1 MGVVDV
7 SVVDT
12 MLVLLEVLEVKVEV
26 KVGVGV
32 SVLVVLVVVST
43 VEWDVEGIKKVVV
56 PVGTGQLFKS
66 GLQMTMVLQ
75 MMGSW
80 TVKVLV
86 VQGGQ
91 TMAEVGSTLALAG
104 RT

>member
-1 MGVVDV
+1 
-7 SVVDT
+7 
-12 MLVLLEVLEVKVEV
+12 MLVLLEVLEIEV
-26 KVGVGV
+26 GIEVGVT
-32 SVLVVLVVVST
+32 VLAVLVVVST
-43 VEWDVEGIKKVVV
+43 VDEDVLEGIKKVVV

-80 TVKVLV
+80 TVNVLV

-91 TMAEVGSTLALAG
+91 TTADVGST
-104 RT
+104 